1 MGNRLTKIYT
11 RNGDDGNTSL
21 ATGERVG
28 KDCLQIKVQGD
39 LDELNSSIA
48 CVLSH
53 TLSNQI
59 NDVLIAVQ
67 HQLFNIGGE
76 LSAPQ
81 CELTNQSHVEWL
93 ERWIDFFNDALPP
106 LKEFIL
112 PGGDGAVSHCHL
124 ARTVCR
130 RAERHLVEWSRDNK
144 LKDYQLRPELIQ
156 YINRLSDL
164 LFVLCRAIEKE
175 NDIQPSFW
183 KKDLTLPEP
192 SSNSNK

>member
-11 RNGDDGNTSL
+11 RKGDDGTTGL
-21 ATGERVG
+21 ASGERVS
-28 KDCLQIKVQGD
+28 KDCLLIKAQGD
-39 LDELNSSIA
+39 LDELNSSIG

-53 TLSNQI
+53 PVSTQVTS
-59 NDVLIAVQ
+59 VLHAVQ
-67 HQLFNIGGE
+67 HHLFNIGGE

-81 CELTNQSHVEWL
+81 CELTSSDSIAWL
-93 ERWIDFFNDALPP
+93 ERWIDYYNEGLPP

-130 RAERHLVEWSRDNK
+130 RAERHLVELSREHVI
-144 LKDYQLRPELIQ
+144 RPELIQ

-164 LFVLCRAIEKE
+164 LFVLCRVIETD
-175 NDIQPSFW
+175 NNTTSNYW
-183 KKDLTLPEP
+183 NKKLVLPEP
-192 SSNSNK
+192 PTTLN